1 MRVTQSMLTNG
12 NLKYINQNYGRYS
25 KIMDQI
31 NSGKKIN
38 RPSDDPVVAM
48 KGMRYRTEVIE
59 VKQFQRNLN
68 EGFNWMENSDAALD
82 EAGSVLQRIRELA
95 VQASNDSYGEEE
107 RKNISK
113 EIERLQEHIVAL
125 ANTKIGDNYIFN
137 GTDTTNPPINLGDV
151 NLDVNEFINNVNTP
165 PTDFKLEDYAI
176 GYKGQTFKYDAT
188 IGSFVVKPIVE
199 FDNPDYDPNDASK
212 GPEKFPKPTEG
223 IKIENDGTITHT
235 RLETFPE
242 LNGELK
248 EMSKKLEDSNNLV
261 ISKTTAASTNDQNV
275 KIEIM
280 KGVTIPINT
289 KSSKAF
295 SVELFTGLES
305 VKKLLNDP
313 TAESAEITKAI
324 DLIGGFLDDIVAT
337 RAELGAQVNR
347 MEMVENRLLQQEV
360 IANKT
365 MSDNEDID
373 FERVIVDLKTQ
384 ESLHRASL
392 AAGARIIQPTLM
404 DYLR

>member
-1 MRVTQSMLTNG
+1 MRVTQTMLTNG
-12 NLKYINQNYGRYS
+12 NLNYINQNYNRYS
-25 KIMDQI
+25 KLMDQI
-31 NSGKKIN
+31 NSGKKIT
-38 RPSDDPVVAM
+38 RPSDDPVIAM
-48 KGMRYRTEVIE
+48 KGMRYRTEVVE

-82 EAGSVLQRIRELA
+82 EAGQVLQRIRELA
-95 VQASNDSYGEEE
+95 VQASNDSYGEGE
-107 RKNISK
+107 RKNIAK

-137 GTDTTNPPINLGDV
+137 GTDTTTPPINMSDV
-151 NLDVNEFINNVNTP
+151 NLEVSGFVDNIKTP
-165 PTDFKLEDYAI
+165 PADFKLEDYVI
-176 GYKGQTFKYDAT
+176 GYKGQTYVYDADFN
-188 IGSFVVKPIVE
+188 SFIVKPIVE
-199 FDNPDYDPNDASK
+199 YKDANGVDQKS
-212 GPEKFPKPTEG
+212 PSES
-223 IKIENDGTITHT
+223 IAIDAGTGEIQYMK
-235 RLETFPE
+235 LET
-242 LNGELK
+242 LNDRNGEKREMTK
-248 EMSKKLEDSNNLV
+248 ELTDTNNLV
-261 ISKTTAASTNDQNV
+261 ISKTSAASTNNHDV

-295 SVELFTGLES
+295 SVELFSGLES

-313 TAESAEITKAI
+313 TSKGAEITKAI
-324 DLIGGFLDDIVAT
+324 DLIGGFLDDIVST

-404 DYLR
+404 DFLR

>member
-1 MRVTQSMLTNG
+1 MRVTQTMLTNG
-12 NLKYINQNYGRYS
+12 NLNYINQNYNRYS

-31 NSGKKIN
+31 NSGKKITK
-38 RPSDDPVVAM
+38 PSDDPVVAM

-68 EGFNWMENSDAALD
+68 EGFNWMENSDAALE
-82 EAGSVLQRIRELA
+82 EAGQVLQRIRELS
-95 VQASNDSYGEEE
+95 VQASTDSYGEDE
-107 RKNISK
+107 RKNIAK

-125 ANTKIGDNYIFN
+125 ANTKVGDNYIFN
-137 GTDTTNPPINLGDV
+137 GTDTTNPPINLSEVDMDI
-151 NLDVNEFINNVNTP
+151 NKFIADLNAVP
-165 PTDFKLEDYAI
+165 PVDPDGYVI
-176 GYKGQTFKYDAT
+176 GYKGQSFEYDAG
-188 IGSFVVKPIVE
+188 IGSFIVKPIVNYK
-199 FDNPDYDPNDASK
+199 NPDHDPTDPASAEFLNSPSESITIDAAT
-212 GPEKFPKPTEG
+212 G
-223 IKIENDGTITHT
+223 KIQYMK
-235 RLETFPE
+235 LETFNDRDGEKREMTKE
-242 LNGELK
+242 LTDTNNIVL
-248 EMSKKLEDSNNLV
+248 SKK
-261 ISKTTAASTNDQNV
+261 TAVSTNTQDV

-295 SVELFTGLES
+295 SVELFSGLES

-313 TAESAEITKAI
+313 TAKGAEITKAI
-324 DLIGGFLDDIVAT
+324 DLIGGFLNDIVST

-360 IANKT
+360 IATKT

-373 FERVIVDLKTQ
+373 FERVIIDLKTQ

-392 AAGARIIQPTLM
+392 ATGAKIIQPTLM
-404 DYLR
+404 DFLR

>member
-1 MRVTQSMLTNG
+1 MRVTQTMLTNG
-12 NLKYINQNYGRYS
+12 NLNYINQNYNRYS

-31 NSGKKIN
+31 NTGKKIT

-68 EGFNWMENSDAALD
+68 EGFNWMENSDAALE
-82 EAGSVLQRIRELA
+82 EAGQVLQRIRELS
-95 VQASNDSYGEEE
+95 VQASTDSYGEDE
-107 RKNISK
+107 RKNIAK

-125 ANTKIGDNYIFN
+125 ANTKVGDNYIFN
-137 GTDTTNPPINLGDV
+137 GTDTTNPPINLSEVDMDI
-151 NLDVNEFINNVNTP
+151 NKFIADLNAIP
-165 PTDFKLEDYAI
+165 PVDPDGYVI
-176 GYKGQTFKYDAT
+176 GYKGQSYVYDSNF
-188 IGSFVVKPIVE
+188 GSFVVKPIINYK
-199 FDNPDYDPNDASK
+199 NPDYDSANPTS
-212 GPEKFPKPTEG
+212 PEFLNSPSESITINANG
-223 IKIENDGTITHT
+223 NIEYMK
-235 RLETFPE
+235 LETFNDRDGEKREMKKE
-242 LNGELK
+242 LT
-248 EMSKKLEDSNNLV
+248 DVNNLV
-261 ISKTTAASTNDQNV
+261 LSKKTAVSTNTQDV

-289 KSSKAF
+289 KSSNAF
-295 SVELFTGLES
+295 SVELFSGLES

-313 TAESAEITKAI
+313 NAKGAEITKAI
-324 DLIGGFLDDIVAT
+324 DLIGGFLDDIVST

-360 IANKT
+360 IATKT

-373 FERVIVDLKTQ
+373 FERVIIDLKTQ

-392 AAGARIIQPTLM
+392 ATGAKIIQPTLM
-404 DYLR
+404 DFLR

>member
-1 MRVTQSMLTNG
+1 MRVTQTMLANS
-12 NLKYINQNYGRYS
+12 NMNYINQNYNRYS

-31 NSGKKIN
+31 NSGKKITK
-38 RPSDDPVVAM
+38 PSDDPVVAM

-68 EGFNWMENSDAALD
+68 EGFNWMENSDAAL
-82 EAGSVLQRIRELA
+82 EETGQVLQRIRELA

-107 RKNISK
+107 KKNIAK

-137 GTDTTNPPINLGDV
+137 GTDTTNPPINLSEIDMDT
-151 NLDVNEFINNVNTP
+151 NKFIDDLKATP
-165 PTDFKLEDYAI
+165 PVNPDDYVI
-176 GYKGQTFKYDAT
+176 GYKGQSYVYDSDF
-188 IGSFVVKPIVE
+188 GSFIVKPIVNYK
-199 FDNPDYDPNDASK
+199 NPDYDPTDSASEEFLSSPSESITIDAAT
-212 GPEKFPKPTEG
+212 G
-223 IKIENDGTITHT
+223 KIEYMK
-235 RLETFPE
+235 LETFNDRDGEKREITKE
-242 LNGELK
+242 LT
-248 EMSKKLEDSNNLV
+248 DVNNLV
-261 ISKTTAASTNDQNV
+261 LSKNTAVSTNTQDV

-289 KSSKAF
+289 KSSNAF
-295 SVELFTGLES
+295 SVELFSGLES

-313 TAESAEITKAI
+313 TAKGAEITKAI
-324 DLIGGFLDDIVAT
+324 DLIGGFLNDIVST

-392 AAGARIIQPTLM
+392 AAGAKIIQPTLM
-404 DYLR
+404 DFLR

>member
-1 MRVTQSMLTNG
+1 MRVTQTMLTNG
-12 NLKYINQNYGRYS
+12 NLNYINQNYNRYS

-31 NSGKKIN
+31 NSGKKITK
-38 RPSDDPVVAM
+38 PSDDPVVAM

-68 EGFNWMENSDAALD
+68 EGFNWMENSDAALE
-82 EAGSVLQRIRELA
+82 EAGQVLQRIRELS
-95 VQASNDSYGEEE
+95 VQASTDSYGEDE
-107 RKNISK
+107 RKNIAK

-125 ANTKIGDNYIFN
+125 ANTKVGDNYIFN
-137 GTDTTNPPINLGDV
+137 GTDTTNPPINLSEVDMDI
-151 NLDVNEFINNVNTP
+151 NKFITDLNAIP
-165 PTDFKLEDYAI
+165 PVDPDGYVI
-176 GYKGQTFKYDAT
+176 GYKGQSFEYDAG
-188 IGSFVVKPIVE
+188 IGSFIVKPIVNYK
-199 FDNPDYDPNDASK
+199 NPDYDSTDPTSAEFLNSPSESITIDAAT
-212 GPEKFPKPTEG
+212 G
-223 IKIENDGTITHT
+223 KIQYMK
-235 RLETFPE
+235 LETFNDRDGEKREMTKE
-242 LNGELK
+242 LTDKNNIVL
-248 EMSKKLEDSNNLV
+248 SKK
-261 ISKTTAASTNDQNV
+261 TAVSTNTQYV

-295 SVELFTGLES
+295 SVELFSGLES

-313 TAESAEITKAI
+313 TAKGAEITKAI
-324 DLIGGFLDDIVAT
+324 DLIGGFLNDIVST

-360 IANKT
+360 IATKT

-373 FERVIVDLKTQ
+373 FERVIIDLKTQ

-392 AAGARIIQPTLM
+392 ATGAKIIQPTLM
-404 DYLR
+404 DFLR

>member
-1 MRVTQSMLTNG
+1 MRVTQTMLTNG
-12 NLKYINQNYGRYS
+12 NLNYINQNYNRYS
-25 KIMDQI
+25 KLMDQI
-31 NSGKKIN
+31 NSGKKIT
-38 RPSDDPVVAM
+38 RPSDDPVIAM
-48 KGMRYRTEVIE
+48 KGMRYRTEVVE

-95 VQASNDSYGEEE
+95 VQASNDSYGEDE
-107 RKNISK
+107 RKNIAK

-125 ANTKIGDNYIFN
+125 ANTKVGDNYIFN
-137 GTDTTNPPINLGDV
+137 GTDTTNPPINMSEVDMDINKFIDDLNAAPPV
-151 NLDVNEFINNVNTP
+151 NPEGYV
-165 PTDFKLEDYAI
+165 I
-176 GYKGQTFKYDAT
+176 GYKGQSYVYDT
-188 IGSFVVKPIVE
+188 DIGSFIVKPIVNYK
-199 FDNPDYDPNDASK
+199 NPDYDQTDPTSEEFLNSPSESITIDAAT
-212 GPEKFPKPTEG
+212 G
-223 IKIENDGTITHT
+223 KIQYMK
-235 RLETFPE
+235 LETFNDRDGEKREMIKE
-242 LNGELK
+242 LT
-248 EMSKKLEDSNNLV
+248 DTNNLV
-261 ISKTTAASTNDQNV
+261 LSKQTAASTNTQDV

-295 SVELFTGLES
+295 SVELFSGLES

-313 TAESAEITKAI
+313 TAKATEITKAI
-324 DLIGGFLDDIVAT
+324 DLIGGFLDDIVST

-404 DYLR
+404 DFLR